1 MQAVP
6 QPENTKKNNVD
17 KDINLILLVSV
28 IALVLNIW
36 LQPGKLLMNGSIPLF
51 LRTLVMLAAQFC
63 LMGLGTLIVLLWRGE
78 ALPDYGLRRNNFFQ
92 SLCLSLVAFLPM
104 LVLYFVRGAHTYCP
118 MINVRTVGEW
128 VAKGFPL
135 ALVGVVPTMFVWGLI
150 QAICYCV
157 LSDKLDESDP
167 VGQPWGRMGPIYC
180 TLFYL
185 VINGYAISLSRLPE
199 LLVTMVTVWG
209 LMQARRVSGN
219 SWGMILVFS
228 FLLNAF
234 L

>member
-6 QPENTKKNNVD
+6 QPEARKSSQVD

-28 IALVLNIW
+28 VALVLNIW
-36 LQPGKLLMNGSIPLF
+36 LQPGKLLMNAAIPLP

-78 ALPDYGLRRNNFFQ
+78 SLPKYGLRKNGFFQ
-92 SLCLSLVAFLPM
+92 SLCLSLAAFLPM
-104 LVLYFVRGAHTYCP
+104 LALCFVRDARMYYP

-135 ALVGVVPTMFVWGLI
+135 SLVGVVPTMFVWGLV

-167 VGQPWGRMGPIYC
+167 VSQPWARMGPIYC

-185 VINGYAISLSRLPE
+185 VVNGYVLSLTRLPE

-209 LMQARRVSGN
+209 LLQARRLSGN
-219 SWGMILVFS
+219 GWGMVLVFC
-228 FLLNAF
+228 FLLNGF
-234 L
+234 V